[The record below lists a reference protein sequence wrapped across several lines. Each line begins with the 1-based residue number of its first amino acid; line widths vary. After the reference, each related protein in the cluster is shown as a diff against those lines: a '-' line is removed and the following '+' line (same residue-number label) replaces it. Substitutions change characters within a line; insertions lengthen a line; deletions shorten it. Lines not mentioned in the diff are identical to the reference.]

1 MFYLFEFSHFSD
13 RVTGFK
19 EMRTLCD
26 SVIPIRFS
34 HLYPDITEKKTP
46 LGLIVSETLKCNV
59 SAEIK
64 KNVQRGLFCL
74 CLVYYVKLAFY

>member
-1 MFYLFEFSHFSD
+1 
-13 RVTGFK
+13 
-19 EMRTLCD
+19 MRTLCD

-64 KNVQRGLFCL
+64 KMSKEGFFAYIL
-74 CLVYYVKLAFY
+74 YTM